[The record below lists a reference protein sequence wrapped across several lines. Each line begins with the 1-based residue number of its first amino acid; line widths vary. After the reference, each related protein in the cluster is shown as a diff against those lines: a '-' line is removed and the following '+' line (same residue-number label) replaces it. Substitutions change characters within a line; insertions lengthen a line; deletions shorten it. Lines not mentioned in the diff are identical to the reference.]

1 MRRLLRIA
9 VAGAILLAG
18 LFLAIAVLSRTPPG
32 REWIRGTVEK
42 ALAAALGGTVH
53 VGAVSGGL
61 VRDVILHD
69 VRVVDDGRTIARIGR
84 IEVQHDVY
92 TLLRGHVHIGRLT
105 VVRPRMRLARDEH
118 GWRLPVAESQETEG
132 RHLTVE
138 VARLEIVDGR
148 VAVALLDADPPRRL
162 AAVAL
167 NGEASLDVG
176 DHATTLRLG
185 ALRFVPR
192 GAALTPAMVSGTL
205 VLDGDDVRSDG
216 LRLETQRSRL
226 HVAGIVASG
235 ERVDARLS
243 LEPLAASELAAVVGS
258 RALRSDV
265 RGIVSATGPWNGV
278 AVTAGARLEP
288 GGQASATS
296 RLDLSASPIKHESHL
311 RFTDLDP
318 GAAVADLPRG
328 RLTGHAHARG
338 AGFGADGPWRARLV
352 LAPSELEG
360 RQIDA
365 VQLVAAGRRDRHR
378 ARARAAAPA
387 GTVAARATLR
397 TGQPVRY
404 RASAD
409 VRLTR
414 LEALAPDYP
423 GAATIGLTLSGRG
436 MDPATREATLQ
447 ATLAKSQ
454 VRGIEIE
461 RGGLQARLAGER
473 VAIEKANVEGR
484 GLKAELRGSVR
495 TDGTAADLTLIA
507 AAELATV
514 DPAVPTTLGG
524 LTTVRATAR
533 GPVHSLAVSVS
544 GDGQQLVIGTT
555 TVERASL
562 RLDVDALGSERAKG
576 RLQLSAYHLAFDGQ
590 AAQAFT
596 ADATWEGA
604 GTETRGELRK
614 LILDTE
620 TASWRL
626 ARPARFTLL
635 PDAVT
640 TPGIL
645 LAAGAQRIEA
655 SGRFARTGANNAR
668 VTVTGVDLAPLCA
681 LAEMRPCNGTLVLR
695 GTVAGTAEAP
705 RLVADLSAERVAIDQ
720 VSYGTITA
728 DLRYDPRKMHVVGA
742 LRHPDAGE
750 IRLRGDVPMDLA
762 WAGTRQDMASA
773 PLDLTLEA
781 ERLDLRFVRGLAPG
795 TLRSSDGRLTLAL
808 HLTGPRA
815 APRAFGDI
823 TLRNGRIEPTAT
835 GVAYHNVRVTAV
847 AMGDRLEVQEL
858 RARTGEGVLEG
869 SGTIG
874 LGTARAA
881 GVGVRIALKDF
892 LAVRRPAY
900 EAVVSGALD
909 LTGTLAMP
917 ELRGAV
923 KVDRAVIRPG
933 RLPTSAPSLDPDPTI
948 VVVNAPPTAP
958 EPPPP
963 PPPPLLDPLRLD
975 VEVELGDD
983 VSIRRM
989 DAHIRLGGKVRLRR
1003 EPFGS
1008 VSIEGTIRLLR
1019 GWYAFQGRRFEV
1031 RQGVVWFS
1039 GEIPARPSIDVVAEH
1054 RAGEYTVQVHIDGW
1068 IDKPRLTLSSEP
1080 PLDQADVL
1088 AVLLFG
1094 KPSRSLGRS
1103 DGLKLQQNAVA
1114 LASGYVMPELQA
1126 SVMDTLGLSSLEV
1139 SMPDGTEPGRV
1150 GVGRYVTSDLFISL
1164 AQEFGARAGEVLSVE
1179 YGLTPRISVR
1189 GTTSSRGSGGIDFF
1203 WSRRY

>member
-18 LFLAIAVLSRTPPG
+18 LFLAVAVVSRTPPG
-32 REWIRGTVEK
+32 REWIRGTVER

-53 VGAVSGGL
+53 VGRVSGGL
-61 VRDVILHD
+61 VRDVVLHD
-69 VRVVDDGRTIARIGR
+69 VRVVAEGRTIARIGR
-84 IEVQHDVY
+84 IEVEHDVQS
-92 TLLRGHVHIGRLT
+92 LLRGHVHIGRLT
-105 VVRPRMRLARDEH
+105 VVRPRLRLVRDAQ
-118 GWRLPVAESQETEG
+118 GWRLPVAEADEDEG
-132 RHLTVE
+132 RRLTVD
-138 VARLEIVDGR
+138 VAHLEIVDGR
-148 VAVALLDADPPRRL
+148 VALALLDAEPPRRL
-162 AAVAL
+162 AAAAM
-167 NGEASLDVG
+167 NGEASVDVG
-176 DHATTLRLG
+176 DRATTLRLA

-192 GAALTPAMVSGTL
+192 GAALTPAVASGTL
-205 VLDGDDVRSDG
+205 VLDGGNVRSDG
-216 LRLETQRSRL
+216 FRLETQRSRI
-226 HVAGIVASG
+226 HFAGIVVAG
-235 ERVDARLS
+235 ERVDAQVS
-243 LEPLAASELAAVVGS
+243 LEPLAARELAAALGS
-258 RALRSDV
+258 HELRSDV
-265 RGIVSATGPWNGV
+265 RGVAAAAGPWNAV
-278 AVTAGARLEP
+278 AITAGVRFEA
-288 GGQASATS
+288 GGKASATS
-296 RLDLSASPIKHESHL
+296 RLDLSASPIAHASHL

-328 RLTGHAHARG
+328 RLTGHARARG
-338 AGFGADGPWRARLV
+338 AGFGADVPWRGRLV

-365 VQLVAAGRRDRHR
+365 FQLVAAGRHDRHR

-397 TGQPVRY
+397 TGQPITY

-409 VRLTR
+409 VQITR
-414 LEALAPDYP
+414 LEALAPEYP
-423 GAATIGLTLSGRG
+423 GTSTIGLTLAGRG
-436 MDPATREATLQ
+436 TDPATREATLQ
-447 ATLAKSQ
+447 ATLAKSE
-454 VRGIEIE
+454 VRGIKVE
-461 RGGLQARLAGER
+461 RGGLKARLAGER
-473 VAIEKANVEGR
+473 VAIEKANLEGR
-484 GLKAELRGSVR
+484 GLKAELRGSIR
-495 TDGTAADLTLIA
+495 TDGTATDLTLIA
-507 AAELATV
+507 AADLAAV
-514 DPAVPTTLGG
+514 DAAVPTNLGG

-533 GPVHSLAVSVS
+533 GPIDSLALSAT
-544 GDGQQLVIGTT
+544 GDGQQVVIGTT

-562 RLDVDALGSERAKG
+562 RVDLDALGSERAKG
-576 RLQLSAYHLAFDGQ
+576 RAQLSASHLAFDGQ

-596 ADATWEGA
+596 AAATWAGA
-604 GTETRGELRK
+604 GTETRGELQK

-620 TASWRL
+620 TTSWRL

-640 TPGIL
+640 TPGVL
-645 LAAGAQRIEA
+645 VTAGAQRIEL
-655 SGRFARTGANNAR
+655 SGRLARTGANDAR
-668 VTVTGVDLAPLCA
+668 VAVTGVDLAPLCA
-681 LAEMRPCNGTLVLR
+681 LAETRPCNGTLALR

-705 RLVADLSAERVAIDQ
+705 RLAADLTAERVGIDE

-728 DLRYDPRKMHVVGA
+728 DLRYDPRKMHVAGA

-762 WAGTRQDMASA
+762 WAGRREDMQNA
-773 PLDLTLEA
+773 PIDLTVEA
-781 ERLDLRFVRGLAPG
+781 ERLDLRFVRGLAPA

-808 HLTGPRA
+808 RLTGPRA
-815 APRAFGDI
+815 APRAFGDV
-823 TLRNGRIEPTAT
+823 TLRNGRIELTAT

-858 RARTGEGVLEG
+858 RARTGEGVLDG

-874 LGTARAA
+874 LGTARSA

-892 LAVRRPAY
+892 LAIRRPAY

-923 KVDRAVIRPG
+923 KVDRGVIRPG

-983 VSIRRM
+983 VSIRRV
-989 DAHIRLGGKVRLRR
+989 DAHIRLGGKVRVRR

-1008 VSIEGTIRLLR
+1008 VSIEGLIRLLR

-1039 GEIPARPSIDVVAEH
+1039 GEIPARPSIDVLADH

-1139 SMPDGTEPGRV
+1139 SMPDGTEPGKV
-1150 GVGRYVTSDLFISL
+1150 GVGRYVTSDLFVSL